1 MTTPPPSE
9 TTAPSAP
16 GSDAPAPENTLPP
29 APGTLTVEQTV
40 EYALSQ
46 EKDHT
51 AFARKLAI
59 ENVQVSRVA
68 QALLQ
73 EYNTISETLTQAIF
87 QIGASNP
94 MSFRL
99 RSALFASKKRLTN
112 FVTPP
117 AEQATQN
124 SPEVAQ

>member
-1 MTTPPPSE
+1 MTTPP
-9 TTAPSAP
+9 
-16 GSDAPAPENTLPP
+16 SDAPP

-59 ENVQVSRVA
+59 ENVEISRVA
-68 QALLQ
+68 QALLT

-94 MSFRL
+94 MSFRF
-99 RSALFASKKRLTN
+99 RSALFASKKRLN
-112 FVTPP
+112 SLVTPP
-117 AEQATQN
+117 AEQATQAT
-124 SPEVAQ
+124 PEVAQ